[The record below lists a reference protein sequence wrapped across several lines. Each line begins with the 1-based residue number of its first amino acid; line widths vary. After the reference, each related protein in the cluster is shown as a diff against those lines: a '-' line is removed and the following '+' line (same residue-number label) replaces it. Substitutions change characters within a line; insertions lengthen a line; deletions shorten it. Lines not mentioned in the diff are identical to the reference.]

1 MEVSSVSQSHVIS
14 HEVRGHTRHRHNQ
27 YLDRV
32 IIINFVSVL
41 KVLRDED
48 KTGEKVTR
56 FNPIL
61 ITK

>member
-1 MEVSSVSQSHVIS
+1 MEVSSVSHVIS
-14 HEVRGHTRHRHNQ
+14 HEDRGHTRHRHNQ

>member
-1 MEVSSVSQSHVIS
+1 MEGAVCHVSLMSSPQA
-14 HEVRGHTRHRHNQ
+14 GPHTTLSQ
-27 YLDRV
+27 YLDRHRV
-32 IIINFVSVL
+32 IIINFVLVH